1 MKLTKTHYL
10 LILALGLAFRT
21 ALFVNLPPTLAVCA
35 TDYSPFYAGG
45 KLLGSPHIYEP
56 AAVFAVLD
64 RAMGCHTAWAV
75 WIKPP
80 FYAVFMWPLAQ
91 LPFLW
96 ALWIWRV
103 LGVGAL
109 AGFVWLWPGNRLAA
123 AALLAWS
130 SPVAANFTNGQD
142 VAFLLLFIAAG
153 YRLIKR
159 GSPFAAGLVL
169 GLCAVKF
176 HLFLLLPLLLIQ
188 KRAWRT
194 LGGLTATGA
203 ALTALSFAAG
213 GPRWIPDYI
222 TALRTLGPFYD
233 SGGFN
238 YPNLRCLTHGYSWA
252 FFLAAAA
259 ILLVAWLLIRSES
272 LICGLAAVIMSG
284 LLLAPHSTLCDLT
297 LLAPVAI
304 LAVSNGGLAR
314 YAGLLLM
321 SPLPSILW
329 GGAGIWTVL
338 MMVLLILVWHAM
350 SREPAATAS
359 CHSGLR
365 PAKSGGYPAMPASP
379 SDIAPAAP

>member
-21 ALFVNLPPTLAVCA
+21 ALFVNLPRTLAVCA

-56 AAVFAVLD
+56 AAIFGVLD
-64 RAMGCHTAWAV
+64 RVIGCHAAWAV

-91 LPFLW
+91 LPFDW
-96 ALWIWRV
+96 ALWIWRA
-103 LGVGAL
+103 LGVCAL
-109 AGFVWLWPGNRLAA
+109 AGFVWLWPGNRYAA
-123 AALLAWS
+123 AAMLVWS

-142 VAFLLLFIAAG
+142 VAFLLLFIVAG
-153 YRLIKR
+153 YRLMER
-159 GSPFAAGLVL
+159 GNLFAAGLVL

-176 HLFLLLPLLLIQ
+176 HLFLLLPVLLIE

-194 LGGLTATGA
+194 LAGVATTGA
-203 ALTALSFAAG
+203 ALAGLSFAAG
-213 GPRWIPDYI
+213 GPHWIAGYV

-233 SGGFN
+233 SGGFA
-238 YPNLRCLTHGYSWA
+238 YPNLRCLFHGYSWA
-252 FFLAAAA
+252 FFLAAAV
-259 ILLVAWLLIRSES
+259 ILVIAGLLIRSRS
-272 LICGLAAVIMSG
+272 LAHGFAAVIMGG
-284 LLLAPHSTLCDLT
+284 LLLAPHSTLCDLA

-304 LAVSNGGLAR
+304 LAVASGGLVR

-321 SPLPSILW
+321 SPLPAILW
-329 GGAGIWTVL
+329 NGAGIWTVL
-338 MMVLLILVWHAM
+338 MMVLLLLLW
-350 SREPAATAS
+350 RATARE
-359 CHSGLR
+359 GATR
-365 PAKSGGYPAMPASP
+365 PVTRAYPVMPASP